1 MKIKLK
7 PLLIAAA
14 CWLTAFASTSRAD
27 VYPCSAVNTF
37 ANARGT
43 GYQLTSVQVTN
54 DSANLYFNINLAA
67 GSASWVR
74 YAIAFVTGPGGCTSG
89 NGSIHSGTTT
99 SLAEGMTYW
108 IACAG
113 NAGNNV
119 ATPLY
124 VYNTTTLT
132 WSTGSG
138 PTVNAQS
145 SSTVIITVPYASLG
159 LAPGTT
165 VTFDVFTY
173 DASAGGTT
181 CDLATDPI
189 TTTWYNQAYTGQ
201 NVVTYPKP
209 VVVIPSIIKAGTG
222 TELTTGASW
231 TGGNAPSPSQIAA
244 WGTGSLGAGLTLA
257 NSITWTGLRVT
268 NALTDIDI
276 SGAGSLTLS
285 NGIDLSTSQV
295 NLALA
300 NPVTLASSQIWAVNA
315 GKSLTVSGGVNDL
328 GNAPS
333 LTASGGGTLA
343 LTGMNTYSGYTTL
356 TNVTLSLVSPGAIY
370 TTAWNNVAVVSIQN
384 GAVLQFDNWGYGATV
399 SLGQLDTGVGR
410 IVLNGGTL
418 SCVATSGTSAPR
430 SLTIGA
436 AGGTLN
442 SAVAGQLWDLNGT
455 GNPTT
460 LPVNG
465 LLTLTGAG
473 DGEIDLSLTGPGGVT
488 MSGSGTWTLT
498 GVNTF
503 SGATTVGAGAL
514 TIGGSGQLGSGI
526 YSAALTDNGTLN
538 YSSSAAQAF
547 TGVIIGNGTL
557 NVNGGGT
564 LTLSANSLYS
574 GPTEVTS
581 GELIGVTGG
590 SLSNSVVTVASGAT
604 IAAQVLAFGS
614 SWTSGNV
621 IFADGANGNIIL
633 GTNSPTSITPY
644 VVNGNLVLQGALN
657 LGVSAIGGITRG
669 VYPLIHYTGTLSG
682 TPPTAPAFLPT
693 GWTGIIS
700 NDVANKS
707 LDLVV
712 TTSYSVATLS
722 WAVGNS
728 TWDISTTA
736 NWKNGSGPLVTY
748 ADPDTVLFND
758 SASGTSPID
767 VTLNATVNPFTV
779 TANLTNKNYILEGSG
794 AIAGAASF
802 TKNGPGVLTLSGPNT
817 YNGGTTLNGGQLNLN
832 FGGDGG
838 PDSGIGIG
846 PLNISGACAIDNT
859 SGSDVD
865 LLPAIPQFWNASF
878 TYVGSANNLNLGNGP
893 VTLGTNC
900 QVTVLANN
908 LTVGGVVG
916 DGGNGYGL
924 AVSGSGGSLTLTN
937 LNTYTGNTTVSNGE
951 LVLTAPG
958 AIYTTAWNPY
968 ATVTIE
974 NGAVLQ
980 FDSWGYGSTVSFGD
994 LDFGSARLVVN
1005 GGTLRNVSA
1014 GGTVSQRGCSVG
1026 PAGGTLDSGPSNWHI
1041 QYQDSY
1047 PTMTITGLL
1056 TLAGGVSTGT
1066 IDKGL
1071 IGVGGVTVN
1080 SGGFWILTAS
1090 NTYTGNTVINAG
1102 TLQLTGSASIAN
1114 SPLISVTNGAIFDV
1128 SELSATFNVAANQ
1141 TLGGS
1146 GTINGNVTS
1155 DGTISPGPSAGSL
1168 STLTFNNNLTFDG
1181 NLVFEV
1187 NTSLTQSNDIVSA
1200 STISNAGT
1208 GTLTVENLGP
1218 NLTVG
1223 NQFYLFNQPVA
1234 NGGALTISAPPG
1246 VTFANNLALNGSITV
1261 ASVVAINPNPTN
1273 LNFSVSGSALHLA
1286 WPTDHLGWLVQ
1297 SNSVNM
1303 SVPADWHDVA
1313 NSQSAT
1319 SLTVPINAASSQVFY
1334 RLRRP

>member
-1 MKIKLK
+1 MKLK
-7 PLLIAAA
+7 PLLIVAA

-27 VYPCSAVNTF
+27 VYPCSALNTF

-124 VYNTTTLT
+124 AYNTTTLT

-138 PTVNAQS
+138 PTVIAQS
-145 SSTVIITVPYASLG
+145 TPTVSITVPYASLG
-159 LAPGTT
+159 LSPGAT

-173 DASAGGTT
+173 DGSSGGTT

-189 TTTWYNQAYTGQ
+189 TTTWYNQTYTGQ
-201 NVVTYPKP
+201 NIVTFPKP
-209 VVVIPSIIKAGTG
+209 VVVIPAVVKAGTG

-231 TGGNAPSPSQIAA
+231 TGGNVPSASQTAA

-257 NSITWTGLRVT
+257 NAITWTSLRVT
-268 NALTDIDI
+268 NALSDIDI

-285 NGIDLSTSQV
+285 NGMDLSVSPV
-295 NLALA
+295 NLTIA
-300 NPVTLASSQIWAVNA
+300 NPVVLASSQTWAVNS
-315 GKSLTVSGGVNDL
+315 GKTLTVSGGVSDGGSTL
-328 GNAPS
+328 S
-333 LTASGGGTLA
+333 LTALGGGMLA
-343 LTGMNTYSGYTTL
+343 LTGVNTYSGYTTL
-356 TNVTLSLVSPGAIY
+356 TNVILSLVSPGALY

-384 GAVLQFDNWGYGATV
+384 GAVVQFDNWGYGTTV
-399 SLGQLDTGVGR
+399 SFGQLDTGVGR

-418 SCVATSGTSAPR
+418 QCVAASGTGYPR

-442 SAVAGQLWDLNGT
+442 SSVAGQLWDISAT

-460 LPVNG
+460 LPING
-465 LLTLTGAG
+465 LLSLTGAG
-473 DGEIDLSLTGPGGVT
+473 DGEIDVSVTGPGGLT
-488 MSGSGTWTLT
+488 LSGSGTWTLA

-503 SGATTVGAGAL
+503 SGATTVGAGTLAV
-514 TIGGSGQLGSGI
+514 GGTGQLGSGN
-526 YSAALTDNGTLN
+526 YSATIADNGTLN
-538 YSSSAAQAF
+538 YNSSSAQ
-547 TGVIIGNGTL
+547 TLSGVISGNGTL

-564 LTLSANSLYS
+564 LTLSANNTYS
-574 GPTEVTS
+574 GATEVTS

-590 SLSNSVVTVASGAT
+590 SLSNSAVTVASGASGAVQ
-604 IAAQVLAFGS
+604 ILAAGS
-614 SWTSGNV
+614 SWACANLT
-621 IFADGANGNIIL
+621 FADGANDNFIFS
-633 GTNSPTSITPY
+633 TNSPNAIAPQW
-644 VVNGNLVLQGALN
+644 VNGNLVLQGALN
-657 LGVSAIGGITRG
+657 IGISAIGGITRG

-682 TPPTAPAFLPT
+682 TPTAAPAFLPT

-722 WAVGNS
+722 WAVGNNN
-728 TWDISTTA
+728 WDIDTTA
-736 NWKNGSGPLVTY
+736 NWKNNGGPLVTY
-748 ADPDTVLFND
+748 ADPDTVVLND

-779 TANLTNKNYILEGSG
+779 TANVTNKNYILDGSG
-794 AIAGAASF
+794 AIAGPASL
-802 TKNGPGVLTLSGPNT
+802 TKNGPGALTLSGPNS
-817 YNGGTTLNGGQLNLN
+817 YNGGTILTAGQLNLN

-838 PDSGIGIG
+838 PDSAIGIG
-846 PLNISGACAIDNT
+846 ALHIAGSCAIDNT

-865 LLPAIPQFWNASF
+865 LLPVIPEFWNASF
-878 TYVGSANNLNLGNGP
+878 TYIGSANNLNLGSGP

-908 LTVGGVVG
+908 LTVGGVIG
-916 DGGNGYGL
+916 DGGNGYAL
-924 AVSGSGGSLTLTN
+924 AIGGTGGSLTLTN
-937 LNTYTGNTTVSNGE
+937 QNTYTGNTTVSNAE
-951 LVLTAPG
+951 LILTAPG
-958 AIYTTAWNPY
+958 AIYAAAWNPY

-974 NGAVLQ
+974 SNAVLQ

-1080 SGGFWILTAS
+1080 SSGFWILTAS

-1128 SELSATFNVAANQ
+1128 SELSATFNVVANQ

-1168 STLTFNNNLTFDG
+1168 STLTFNNDLTFDG

-1187 NTSLTQSNDIVSA
+1187 NTSLAQSNDIVSA

-1208 GTLTVENLGP
+1208 GMLTVENLGP

-1223 NQFYLFNQPVA
+1223 EQFFLFNQPVA

-1246 VTFANNLALNGSITV
+1246 VTFANHLALNGSITV

-1273 LNFSVSGSALHLA
+1273 LNFSANGNALHLA

-1303 SVPADWHDVA
+1303 SVPADWHDVP

-1319 SLTVPINAASSQVFY
+1319 SLTVPINAAGSQVFY